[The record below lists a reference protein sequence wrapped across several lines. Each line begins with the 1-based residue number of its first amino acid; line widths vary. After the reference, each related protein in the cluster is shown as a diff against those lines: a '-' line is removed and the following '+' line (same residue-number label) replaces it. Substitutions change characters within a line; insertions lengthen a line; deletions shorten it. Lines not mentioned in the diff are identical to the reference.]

1 MNILEEIIAHK
12 HKEVAEKKALYP
24 ARLLEKSMYF
34 GSPVVSLRSYI
45 LRPDMSGVIAEF
57 KRSSPS
63 KGQINRFA
71 KVQDVS
77 IGYMQG
83 GASALSVLTD
93 EKYFGGHDKDLT
105 TARKFNYCPILR
117 KDFVVDEYQ
126 IVEARSIGAD
136 AVLLIAEV
144 LEAGE
149 VKRLAE
155 FARSLGLEVLLEM
168 HSAAQ
173 LDKICDAVS
182 VVGVNN
188 RDLETFKVDLAASA
202 RLAERIPADF
212 VRISESG
219 IATAKDAAFLHA
231 NGFQGFLIG
240 EQFMR
245 TSDPAGACARFVREF
260 QKLTGE
266 EVPA

>member
-12 HKEVAEKKALYP
+12 RQEVADRKALYP
-24 ARLLEKSMYF
+24 TQLLEKSMF
-34 GSPVVSLRSYI
+34 FKSPTVSLKAYL
-45 LRPDMSGVIAEF
+45 LRPDKSGLIAEF
-57 KRSSPS
+57 KRHSPS
-63 KGQINRFA
+63 KGDINRFA

-93 EKYFGGHDKDLT
+93 EKYFKGNSKDLT
-105 TARKFNYCPILR
+105 EARKFNYCPILR

-144 LEAGE
+144 LEQAE
-149 VKRLAE
+149 VRRLAE
-155 FARSLGLEVLLEM
+155 FARSLDLEVLLEV
-168 HSAAQ
+168 HSEGQ
-173 LDKICDAVS
+173 LEKVCDAVS

-188 RDLETFKVDLAASA
+188 RNLETFEVSLEASA
-202 RLAERIPADF
+202 KLSEKIPSEF

-219 IATAKDAAFLHA
+219 IASAKDAAFLHRH
-231 NGFQGFLIG
+231 GFQGFLIG

-245 TSDPAGACARFVREF
+245 SSDPAAACAKFIKEF
-260 QKLTGE
+260 QELTSKE
-266 EVPA
+266 TVS